1 MNIILRKLW
10 DLLNQTFEEKWRPK
24 KAQNPD
30 HGEYQV
36 IAEFE
41 TDTQKLNLE
50 KAKEWCDVI
59 GRNTDAKVVAAY
71 NPQ

>member
-1 MNIILRKLW
+1 MNTKLLKQNYDRKK
-10 DLLNQTFEEKWRPK
+10 TK
-24 KAQNPD
+24 NPENF
-30 HGEYQV
+30 EYQV

-41 TDTQKLNLE
+41 TDTQKINLE